1 VALSR
6 SARVGEVVVHDAQVA
21 LEGER
26 ELAAAAALLLRRA
39 SADSEQLGIL
49 VLVKQGIERELAAV
63 LCCCDVPRPP
73 RSN

>member
-1 VALSR
+1 MALSR

-39 SADSEQLGIL
+39 SADAEQLGIL
-49 VLVKQGIERELAAV
+49 VLVKQGI
-63 LCCCDVPRPP
+63 
-73 RSN
+73 